1 MSFRTL
7 IIEDEEPARLRLT
20 KLLQNY
26 PDKIEI
32 IGFAKNG
39 ENGLEK
45 INELN
50 PDLIF
55 LDIQMP
61 GMNGFEMLS
70 KLKRIPLV
78 IFCTA
83 YDEYALQAFET
94 NSIDYLLK
102 PVKEIRLEKTISK
115 LDKFAP
121 HFNKA
126 EILDFLEAIEK
137 KGAKPKVTSLSIKAG
152 KKIIFL
158 KLSDILYFKAKDK
171 YVSVFLKNGEEHLSE
186 QSLQQL
192 NEELPENFRRI
203 HRATLLNSEYIKEVH
218 SYFNSRF
225 AFLLEDK
232 NRTKLISG
240 RSYQKEIKDWLNA

>member
-7 IIEDEEPARLRLT
+7 IIEDEEPARLRLS

-26 PDKIEI
+26 PDKIEN
-32 IGFAKNG
+32 IGFARNG
-39 ENGLEK
+39 EDGLEK
-45 INELN
+45 INQLK

-70 KLKRIPLV
+70 KLKRIPLI

-102 PVKEIRLEKTISK
+102 PVKQERLAKAISK

-137 KGAKPKVTSLSIKAG
+137 KEAKPKLTSISIKTG

-158 KLSDILYFKAKDK
+158 KLNNILFFKAKDK
-171 YVSVFLKNGEEHLSE
+171 YVSVFLKNGEEHLCE

-192 NEELPENFRRI
+192 SEELPERFRRI
-203 HRATLLNSEYIKEVH
+203 HRAILLNSDYIKEVH

-225 AFLLEDK
+225 AFVLEDK

-240 RSYQKEIKDWLNA
+240 RSYLKEIKDWIKA

>member
-1 MSFRTL
+1 MSFRTV

-94 NSIDYLLK
+94 DSIDYLLK
-102 PVKEIRLEKTISK
+102 PVKEERLEKTISK

-137 KGAKPKVTSLSIKAG
+137 KETKPKVTSLSIKTG

-158 KLSDILYFKAKDK
+158 KLSEILYFKAKDK
-171 YVSVFLKNGEEHLSE
+171 YVSIFLKNGQEHLSE

-192 NEELPENFRRI
+192 SAELPENFRRI
-203 HRATLLNSEYIKEVH
+203 HRAILLNSDYIKEVH

-240 RSYQKEIKDWLNA
+240 RSYQKEIKDWINA

>member
-1 MSFRTL
+1 MSFKTL

-32 IGFAKNG
+32 IGFANNG

-45 INELN
+45 IDDLK

-70 KLKRIPLV
+70 KLHRIPLV

-102 PVKEIRLEKTISK
+102 PVKPERLKKTISK
-115 LDKFAP
+115 LDKFSP
-121 HFNKA
+121 HLNKA
-126 EILDFLEAIEK
+126 EILDFLEAIDK
-137 KGAKPKVTSLSIKAG
+137 KEPKPKMKSISIKTD
-152 KKIIFL
+152 KKIVFL
-158 KLSDILYFKAKDK
+158 KLIDILYFEAKDK
-171 YVSVFLKNGEEHLSE
+171 YVSVILKNGEQYLSQ
-186 QSLQQL
+186 QSLSQFSHD
-192 NEELPENFRRI
+192 LPENFRRI
-203 HRATLLNSEYIKEVH
+203 HRSVLLNSDFIKEVH
-218 SYFNSRF
+218 HYFNSRY
-225 AFLLEDK
+225 AFILEDK
-232 NRTKLISG
+232 KRTKLISG
-240 RSYQKEIKDWLNA
+240 RSYKKAIKEWIDI

>member
-1 MSFRTL
+1 MSYRTV

-20 KLLQNY
+20 KLLKNY
-26 PDKIEI
+26 PDKIEV

-45 INELN
+45 INALN

-61 GMNGFEMLS
+61 RMNGFEMLS

-102 PVKEIRLEKTISK
+102 PVKKERLEKTISK

-137 KGAKPKVTSLSIKAG
+137 KEAKPKVTSLSIKTG

-158 KLSDILYFKAKDK
+158 KLNEILYFRAKDK
-171 YVSVFLKNGEEHLSE
+171 YASVYLKNGEEHLSE

-192 NEELPENFRRI
+192 NAELPENFKRI
-203 HRATLLNSEYIKEVH
+203 HRAILLNSDYIKEVH

-232 NRTKLISG
+232 NRSKLISG
-240 RSYQKEIKDWLNA
+240 RSYQKEIKDWINA

>member
-20 KLLQNY
+20 KLLQNHT
-26 PDKIEI
+26 DKVEI
-32 IGFAKNG
+32 IGSAKNG
-39 ENGLEK
+39 ENGLKK
-45 INELN
+45 INDLK

-70 KLKRIPLV
+70 KLQRIPLI

-102 PVKEIRLEKTISK
+102 PIKEERLAKAISK
-115 LDKFAP
+115 LDKFTP
-121 HFNKA
+121 HFSRS
-126 EILDFLEAIEK
+126 EILDFLDAIDK
-137 KGAKPKVTSLSIKAG
+137 KEAKPKVTSLSIKTG

-158 KLSDILYFKAKDK
+158 KLNDILFFKAKDK
-171 YVSVFLKNGEEHLSE
+171 YVSVFLKNGEEQLCE

-192 NEELPENFRRI
+192 VENLPENFRRI
-203 HRATLLNSEYIKEVH
+203 HRAILINSDYIKEIH

-225 AFLLEDK
+225 AFILEDK

-240 RSYQKEIKDWLNA
+240 RSYQKEIKDWINA